1 MKYIELVKETKP
13 FEFVGKVR
21 ISDDQ
26 KVITI
31 YNENNE
37 PIIVI
42 DNVNMFSFNTFY
54 KGFYELAEDQ
64 KHILI
69 QTVGKFIATPIEKRK
84 EEKWYVVPVIPAG
97 PKLKPKYLFKGIS
110 GLTIRDLTKEQI
122 KNGDIDDRFI
132 FTQKQIETMKKDS
145 EVNINFEKSQE
156 IPHIEKELEN
166 VF

>member
-1 MKYIELVKETKP
+1 MKYTELVKETKP

-37 PIIVI
+37 TLLVI
-42 DNVNMFSFNTFY
+42 DNTSMFALNTLY
-54 KGFYELAEDQ
+54 RGFYNLTEDQ

-69 QTVGKFIATPIEKRK
+69 ETVGKFIATPIKKRK
-84 EEKWYVVPVIPAG
+84 EEELYIIPVIPAG
-97 PKLKPKYLFKGIS
+97 LKLKPKYLYKGIS
-110 GLTIRDLTKEQI
+110 GLTIRDLTTEQI
-122 KNGDIDDRFI
+122 KAGDIDDCFI
-132 FTQKQIETMKKDS
+132 FTKKQIETMKKDS
-145 EVNINFEKSQE
+145 EININFDKSKK
-156 IPHIEKELEN
+156 ISHVEKELEK

>member
-13 FEFVGKVR
+13 FEFVGNVK
-21 ISDDQ
+21 ISEDQ

-37 PIIVI
+37 PLLVI
-42 DNVNMFSFNTFY
+42 DNTNMFSLNTFY
-54 KGFYELAEDQ
+54 KGFYKLAEDQ

-69 QTVGKFIATPIEKRK
+69 ETVGKFIATPIEKRK
-84 EEKWYVVPVIPAG
+84 EEKWYVIPVIPAG
-97 PKLKPKYLFKGIS
+97 LRLKPKYLFKGIS

-122 KNGDIDDRFI
+122 KAGDIDDRFI
-132 FTQKQIETMKKDS
+132 FTKKQIETMQKDS
-145 EVNINFEKSQE
+145 EINIDFNKSQE